1 MNLTKTHENHIASF
15 VMVAAMCFTF
25 LAFGLQAAHAQEEV
39 VEEDAAETEGVD
51 KEKRTAMMEQIE
63 SLRAMVAERKSGLK
77 EDRQERVAEVKEEI
91 AEKKAEHKL
100 DRADFMSSLEGLD
113 EDEKRSAMMEFIA
126 NIRAT
131 IEARKAEM
139 SEAKVERQEER
150 TENKEERVAERE
162 AFKLDVAG
170 LTGAEKLAA
179 IMERVAEIKQQIQ
192 DKMDA
197 EEDEEVENDE
207 EESEDEDV
215 DEEDDEEEG
224 EDDEEDDEDDE
235 EVEDEV

>member
-1 MNLTKTHENHIASF
+1 MNLTKTCENQIASF

-51 KEKRTAMMEQIE
+51 KEKRAAMMEQIE
-63 SLRAMVAERKSGLK
+63 SLRALVAERKSGLK

-139 SEAKVERQEER
+139 NEAKMERQENR

-170 LTGAEKLAA
+170 LTGPERLAA

-197 EEDEEVENDE
+197 EEVEVEVEVEVEEVEE
-207 EESEDEDV
+207 IEDEDV
-215 DEEDDEEEG
+215 DAEEEAEEG
-224 EDDEEDDEDDE
+224 E
-235 EVEDEV
+235 EDEGVEY